1 MRQLAAPLQCGSV
14 VGRTGAASLTYPF
27 EVQMTAWA
35 QYLRAVQDLD
45 RLATDMTENE
55 IAQAGVD
62 IAQSATSS
70 RMAYLHFLNDDQ
82 NTIELGVWS
91 RDTRATCQAVHD
103 RHYPV
108 AAAGIWADSARTLKP
123 CVHNSY
129 EDVAHKRGLPEGH
142 SRLVRHLGLPVVEGD
157 KVRLLVGV
165 GNKETVYEDDDIEVL
180 DLIARRVWSVLRQR
194 RLLERHLDLGQ
205 RFRHLQEFAAVC
217 GLEYDPDEDRLQFDN
232 MFAAIFHTGHPTET
246 PETLHQFL
254 AFVAPADHEAI
265 REALSGEAAVRKVV
279 RFSALRGSGDRFPAD
294 LKIEF
299 RRRGLGEG
307 VVGIGILQDVSEQVA
322 VEDLR
327 RRADTDPLT
336 GLPNRRHLDALFKHG
351 IGRRGTDDGIAFHYL
366 DLDAFKPV
374 NDTFGH
380 AVGDEVLRV
389 VAQRLLQ
396 VVRKDDLVVRLGGDE
411 FAVVQEGIENEAA
424 AETLAEKIIQ
434 SISEPMVALGHPIR
448 IGASIGVA
456 LCEASDCRMRE
467 VSAVADRALY
477 EAKAAGGNRFVVTHI
492 DAD

>member
-1 MRQLAAPLQCGSV
+1 
-14 VGRTGAASLTYPF
+14 
-27 EVQMTAWA
+27 MTAWA
-35 QYLRAVQDLD
+35 QYLQAVQNLD
-45 RLATDMTENE
+45 RLSTDMTENE
-55 IAQAGVD
+55 IAQTGVD
-62 IAQSATSS
+62 IAQSATASG
-70 RMAYLHFLNDDQ
+70 MAYLHFLNDDQ

-91 RDTRATCQAVHD
+91 RDTRAACQAVYD

-108 AAAGIWADSARTLKP
+108 AAAGIWADSARTRKP

-129 EDVAHKRGLPEGH
+129 GTEIRKRGLPDGH
-142 SRLVRHLGLPVVEGD
+142 SHLVRHLGLPVVED
-157 KVRLLVGV
+157 DNVRLLVGV
-165 GNKETVYEDDDIEVL
+165 GNKQTVYEDDDVEVL
-180 DLIARRVWSVLRQR
+180 DMVARRVWSVIRQR

-205 RFRHLQEFAAVC
+205 RFRHLQEFASVC
-217 GLEYDPDEDRLQFDN
+217 GLEYDPEDDRLQLDN
-232 MFAAIFHTGHPTET
+232 MFSVIFRTGHPTET
-246 PETLHQFL
+246 PDTLHQFL
-254 AFVAPADHEAI
+254 AFTAPADHEPI
-265 REALSGEAAVRKVV
+265 RQALSGDTPVRKVV
-279 RFSALRGSGDRFPAD
+279 RFSALRGNGERCPAD

-307 VVGIGILQDVSEQVA
+307 VIGIGILQDVSEQVA

-351 IGRRGTDDGIAFHYL
+351 IGRRGTDETIAFHYL
-366 DLDAFKPV
+366 DLDVFKPV

-389 VAQRLLQ
+389 VAHRLLQ

-411 FAVVQEGIENEAA
+411 FAVVQAGIENEAA
-424 AETLAEKIIQ
+424 AGILAEKIIQ
-434 SISEPMVALGHPIR
+434 SISEPMLALGHPIR

-456 LCEASDCRMRE
+456 LCQANDCRMRE

-477 EAKAAGGNRFVVTHI
+477 NAKSQGGNRFVISHI
-492 DAD
+492 DPG

>member
-1 MRQLAAPLQCGSV
+1 
-14 VGRTGAASLTYPF
+14 
-27 EVQMTAWA
+27 MTAWA
-35 QYLRAVQDLD
+35 QYQHAVQDLD
-45 RLATDMTENE
+45 RLATDMTESE

-62 IAQSATSS
+62 IAQSATAS

-82 NTIELGVWS
+82 NTIEFGVWS

-108 AAAGIWADSARTLKP
+108 AAAGLWADSARTRRP

-129 EDVAHKRGLPEGH
+129 ETEVGRRGLPEGH
-142 SRLVRHLGLPVVEGD
+142 SRLVRHLGLPVVEDD
-157 KVRLLVGV
+157 KVRMLLGV
-165 GNKETVYEDDDIEVL
+165 GNKDTVYEDDDLEVL
-180 DLIARRVWSVLRQR
+180 DMVARRIWSVIRQR

-205 RFRHLQEFAAVC
+205 RFRHLQEFASVC
-217 GLEYDPDEDRLQFDN
+217 GLEYDPEEDRLQFDN
-232 MFAAIFHTGHPTET
+232 MFGAIFRTGHPTET
-246 PETLHQFL
+246 PATLHQFL
-254 AFVAPADHEAI
+254 AFTAPADHEAI
-265 REALSGEAAVRKVV
+265 RNALSANTPVRKVV
-279 RFSALRGSGDRFPAD
+279 RLSALRASGERFPAD
-294 LKIEF
+294 LKVEF

-307 VVGIGILQDVSEQVA
+307 VIGIGILQDVSEQVA

-336 GLPNRRHLDALFKHG
+336 GLPNRRHLDALFKQG
-351 IGRRGTDDGIAFHYL
+351 IGRRGTDEGLAFHYL

-389 VAQRLLQ
+389 VAQRLQQ

-411 FAVVQEGIENEAA
+411 FAVVQSGIENEAA
-424 AETLAEKIIQ
+424 AGTLAEKIIQ

-456 LCEASDCRMRE
+456 LCQASDCRMRE
-467 VSAVADRALY
+467 VSTAADRALY
-477 EAKAAGGNRFVVTHI
+477 EAKSLGGNRFVVTHI
-492 DAD
+492 NAG